1 MFLSLHPALKRP
13 DVFLRSRLRRR
24 HNAFEFSTQPTSTI
38 FAPMQFQSITGQ
50 KETKEQLVQ
59 MIQHNRL
66 SHALL
71 FLGKEGS
78 GALQLALA
86 FAQYIVCKPQA
97 PEVDLFAAQ
106 PQTTNNQPPTKEHD
120 SCGVCAAC
128 KKANE
133 LIHPDIHF
141 SYPVITKKPGEK
153 PISTDFIKE
162 WREFVVTNPYGNV
175 YDWLQFIGAENK
187 QGNITAHECNDII
200 RKLNLKSFE
209 SEYKILVMW
218 MPEFLGKEGNKLLK
232 LIEEPPPNTL
242 FILVAENEDL
252 VLPTILSRTQLV
264 KIPLLTNAEVEVAL
278 ELNAGVKIEKALQ
291 IAALAEGNYR
301 EALQLLQH
309 ADDDWEVML
318 REWLNAIIRTGPV
331 AQVKWI
337 DETAKLGRE
346 KQKQFLKY
354 FIHLLEE
361 AIRLRVM
368 DQPVNEQPTTVN
380 DFASRLNKL
389 CSLGQQEAIIN
400 ELDKASYYI
409 ERNANA
415 KMLFHALSIRL
426 YHIINNKSLIL
437 VN

>member
-1 MFLSLHPALKRP
+1 
-13 DVFLRSRLRRR
+13 
-24 HNAFEFSTQPTSTI
+24 
-38 FAPMQFQSITGQ
+38 MQFQSITGQ

-71 FLGKEGS
+71 FLGKEGG

-86 FAQYIVCKPQA
+86 FAQYIVCKPQ
-97 PEVDLFAAQ
+97 PKEIDLFAVTDSKNEKQ
-106 PQTTNNQPPTKEHD
+106 ETKQQETRND
-120 SCGVCAAC
+120 ACGTCPAC

-162 WREFVVTNPYGNV
+162 WREFIVANPYGNV

-209 SEYKILVMW
+209 SEYKILIMW

-232 LIEEPPPNTL
+232 LIEEPPANTL
-242 FILVAENEDL
+242 FILVAENEDQI
-252 VLPTILSRTQLV
+252 LPTILSRTQLV
-264 KIPLLTNAEVEVAL
+264 KIPLLTNMEVEAAL
-278 ELNAGVKIEKALQ
+278 ELNAGVKIEKAQQ
-291 IAALAEGNYR
+291 IAILAEGNYR

-354 FIHLLEE
+354 FTHLLEE
-361 AIRLRVM
+361 AIRLRVIA
-368 DQPVNEQPTTVN
+368 PKNENQETYIQETRN
-380 DFASRLNKL
+380 ESDFALRLNKL
-389 CSLGQQEAIIN
+389 CDLGQQEAIIN